1 MESALKHVHYVFIIF
16 FLISYFIKSTLFL
29 MGKNDAF
36 ARYKKKSLL
45 TETILAVGFL
55 ATGIAMIIQN
65 QNISEGHWL
74 AASGWMHLKLTCVVL
89 AIPLGIIGFKKS
101 NKILVALSVLLFI
114 YVFLIAFPNTR
125 NTFLFF

>member
-45 TETILAVGFL
+45 TETILAVGL